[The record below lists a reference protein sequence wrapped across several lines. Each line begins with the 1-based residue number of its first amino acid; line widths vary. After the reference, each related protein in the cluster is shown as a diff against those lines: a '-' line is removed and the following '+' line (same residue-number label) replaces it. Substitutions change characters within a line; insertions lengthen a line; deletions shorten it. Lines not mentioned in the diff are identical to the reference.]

1 MPLQFKID
9 VLTAL
14 KEKGI
19 TTYMI
24 RKEKIMSESTVQKLR
39 SGKGLAW
46 DNIETLCRLLECQPG
61 DLLEYVPDTEEV
73 QKWNGGGLYFGR
85 KILRYPDALSGRPEL
100 PRSCLF
106 ISENGFHGCQ
116 RYKKFTVKYGNN
128 GKDENRREVLCLPP
142 LLYDAT

>member
-61 DLLEYVPDTEEV
+61 DLMEYVPDTVEV
-73 QKWNGGGLYFGR
+73 QKWNGRGLYFGR
-85 KILRYPDALSGRPEL
+85 KILVR
-100 PRSCLF
+100 
-106 ISENGFHGCQ
+106 
-116 RYKKFTVKYGNN
+116 
-128 GKDENRREVLCLPP
+128 
-142 LLYDAT
+142 

>member
-46 DNIETLCRLLECQPG
+46 DNIETLCCLLECQPG

-73 QKWNGGGLYFGR
+73 QK
-85 KILRYPDALSGRPEL
+85 
-100 PRSCLF
+100 
-106 ISENGFHGCQ
+106 
-116 RYKKFTVKYGNN
+116 
-128 GKDENRREVLCLPP
+128 
-142 LLYDAT
+142 